1 MLLKTVTNLSVPLEP
16 EPDQPFYNFLSVLL
30 FLLPAV
36 SPVEI
41 GFSIILIF
49 LLLMGSALISSSEVA
64 FFSLTANDFEKLT
77 QENSKVSDQIIALNN
92 LPRYLLAT
100 ILISNNF
107 INIAIVILSD
117 FVIRQLLPPE
127 LITGWAEAIVQILA
141 LGNLTDLA
149 TIGRTLEV
157 LITVVGVTFLLV
169 LFGEVAPKVYAKLN
183 NVKLARFMA
192 GPLTILM
199 KILTPFS
206 TILVSW
212 TNAIEKRLEQNA
224 SVASRED
231 IDEAIELTVNQE
243 QGGEQ
248 ETGILKGIVK
258 FGDVSVKQIMR
269 PRVDVIAVD
278 FTTTYRELL
287 KTIRISGYS
296 RMPVYENDFDNIVG
310 ILYIKDLLGH
320 IREKADF
327 EWQKL
332 IRSNVL
338 YVPESKKIN
347 DLMRQIQL
355 ERTHMAIVVDEYGGS
370 AGIVTLEDI
379 MEEVIG
385 DIQDEFDDKPEIVY
399 RKIDDNNY
407 LFEGKTLIQDA
418 CRIVEIDTSTFDD
431 IRGESDSIAGLIL
444 EIKGIIPKVETE
456 IDYKNYKFK
465 VIAVTK
471 RRIEKVLLTLNTDEW
486 KLSLLMDPISIY

>member
-1 MLLKTVTNLSVPLEP
+1 MES
-16 EPDQPFYNFLSVLL
+16 EPDQRQLAVFFPILL
-30 FLLPAV
+30 FFSSTV
-36 SPVEI
+36 SSVEVGI
-41 GFSIILIF
+41 VLILI
-49 LLLMGSALISSSEVA
+49 LLLLLGSALISSSEVA
-64 FFSLTANDFEKLT
+64 FFSLTPNDLEKLE
-77 QENSKVSDQIIALNN
+77 QENSKLGNKIIKLNN
-92 LPRYLLAT
+92 RPRYLLAT

-127 LITGWAEAIVQILA
+127 LIAGWAEQILQIFSIEKY
-141 LGNLTDLA
+141 TTIDS
-149 TIGRTLEV
+149 IGRALEV
-157 LITVVGVTFLLV
+157 MITVVGVTFLLV

-192 GPLTILM
+192 SPLTVLM

-206 TILVSW
+206 AVLVSW
-212 TNAIEKRLEQNA
+212 TNAIEKRLAQNA

-243 QGGEQ
+243 KGGEQ
-248 ETGILKGIVK
+248 ETGILKSIVK

-269 PRVDVIAVD
+269 PRVDVIALD
-278 FTTTYRELL
+278 FQATYREVL
-287 KTIRISGYS
+287 KNIRISGYS
-296 RMPVYENDFDNIVG
+296 RMPVYENDFDNIIG
-310 ILYIKDLLGH
+310 ILYIKDLIGH
-320 IREKADF
+320 LREKADF

-385 DIQDEFDDKPEIVY
+385 EIKDEFDDKPEVVY

-407 LFEGKTLIQDA
+407 LFEGKTLLQDA
-418 CRIVEIDTSTFDD
+418 CRIVEIDTSTFDE

-444 EIKGIIPKVETE
+444 EVKGIIPKIETE
-456 IDYKNYKFK
+456 IDYQNYKFK
-465 VIAVTK
+465 VVAVTK
-471 RRIEKVLLTLNTDEW
+471 RRIEKVLLTLNTDE
-486 KLSLLMDPISIY
+486 